1 MNGPTAQAIQY
12 SISFDD
18 KEARQSSNKIY
29 GFIEKLKQLMDSFAK
44 KAVATKNKVMEV
56 AAAVAAGMQRI
67 HESFRS
73 RMMKLM
79 EPVRW
84 IQNQFMKFLRQMEKS
99 YLFFSNTLVKI
110 DRFWFKIKN
119 NTLSYIRSLISGT
132 DEKKRHLKLLEEQE
146 SRWNR
151 ILNKAKEYKSTIASA
166 VVGST
171 AIAGGVSASRELANL
186 GGLRREG
193 ISPDF
198 IKQIPK
204 IATELSRELS
214 RKMDIAISRSEVGQA
229 ISAGAIKGIKEIE
242 LPDYARQV
250 IEYSKALDISIDE
263 SAETVNNFRRRLKMT
278 SPEITKFAAEM
289 QVFGEVAQMSGA
301 QLSKEVDTAISL
313 AETLLIPIENQ
324 KRFVQEYMASIAAMD
339 KSNVG
344 SEVASK
350 LAEGFRSGW
359 LTQDQNLKQIA
370 AFSGIDADT
379 LMESVKSGNL
389 TQFYDAFFKALENAP
404 TDNMQLFNAIF
415 GEDYRK
421 ITDQIRKQPVDF
433 FGPLEKA
440 KNTKEPFF
448 NTNTIDKLKQ
458 IKGIFINIWEDVKRR
473 FRPIVEKMVAG
484 LLKVAIGIEK
494 IWNMLGPKIQSFAIY
509 GGIILGSLGAV
520 KTALLFIGGILFKAV
535 MLPLKL
541 VGSLLVG
548 SIFGHLKK
556 MVLLPVAEWF
566 MGIGTSARFAGSWIG
581 MAFRTISD
589 VVTKIAGQGLLKTLW
604 GFLSREFPEAAANI
618 SSKATG
624 LATRLAVVVGII
636 VTLFT
641 WVKKFKEIGGFSSL
655 GKLFSF
661 DTGPAEKLKSYFEF
675 FAKLYDSM
683 PKLLKIATFGLS
695 FPLLLAKRILND
707 PRLSGI
713 LERIDNIWVGMKAS
727 FRDAMDALKGT
738 LQNTWTAITN
748 WLKENVIGPIAGF
761 AVKVLEP
768 INSLIQTIKTAII
781 GAWTTLKEDI
791 AGILKWLDEKILGSQ
806 VSKFFKEATS
816 FLDMFKRFEERGK
829 AEKGKPS
836 FSNIE
841 SGSGTRS
848 TSPAPVLPPS
858 PSNNMVMASRGGID
872 KYNDA
877 IAMASEKYGVDKN
890 LIRAIIKS
898 ESAGNPNAVS
908 PAGAGGLMQLMPG
921 TASDMGLSPGERFDP
936 NKNVDAGT
944 KYFSRMLE
952 RYNGDV
958 ALALAAYNAGPG
970 NVRGGRIPENGETP
984 NYVRSVLSN
993 YEKFSAADSV
1003 SGIPASTQ
1011 VASNNSNIPAQS
1023 TEEKIIL
1030 NQDQVVKELQKIA
1043 IILQRPDDESKV
1055 NSPVG
1060 SMRTPNTALIGEIAS
1075 SGL

>member
-44 KAVATKNKVMEV
+44 KAVATKNKIMEV

-171 AIAGGVSASRELANL
+171 AIAGGVSVAREVNNL

-193 ISPDF
+193 LSSDY
-198 IKQIPK
+198 IKQIPE
-204 IATELSRELS
+204 IATQLSRELS
-214 RKMDIAISRSEVGQA
+214 KKMSQAISRSEVGQA
-229 ISAGAIKGIKEIE
+229 IAIGATKGIREVE

-250 IEYSKALDISIDE
+250 IEYAKSLDVSIEE

-289 QVFGEVAQMSGA
+289 QGFGEVAQMSGS
-301 QLSKEVDTAISL
+301 QLSKEVDNAISL

-324 KRFVQEYMASIAAMD
+324 KRFTREYMASIAAMD
-339 KSNVG
+339 RSNI
-344 SEVASK
+344 APDIAAK
-350 LAEGFRSGW
+350 LAEGFRTGW
-359 LTQDQNLKQIA
+359 LTQDQNLKQIS
-370 AFSGIDADT
+370 AFSGIDADS

-389 TQFYDAFFKALENAP
+389 TKFYDAFFKALENAP

-433 FGPLEKA
+433 FGALKKGEDRQKPL
-440 KNTKEPFF
+440 F
-448 NTNTIDKLKQ
+448 NSNTIKNLEQTKQ
-458 IKGIFINIWEDVKRR
+458 IFTNIWADIKVRLA
-473 FRPIVEKMVAG
+473 PVVEKLSVG
-484 LLKVAIGIEK
+484 LLKVARGIEN
-494 IWNMLGPKIQSFAIY
+494 IWEGLSPKFKDMAVYGGLILGFLGPIKA
-509 GGIILGSLGAV
+509 
-520 KTALLFIGGILFKAV
+520 ALLFIGGVLFKAV
-535 MLPLKL
+535 MIPLKII
-541 VGSLLVG
+541 GSFLVG

-556 MVLLPVAEWF
+556 MVLLPIAEWF
-566 MGIGTSARFAGSWIG
+566 MGIGTSARFASGWIG

-589 VVTKIAGQGLLKTLW
+589 VITKIAGQGLLKTLW

-683 PKLLKIATFGLS
+683 PKLLKIASFGMS
-695 FPLLLAKRILND
+695 FPLLLAKKILND

-768 INSLIQTIKTAII
+768 INSLIQIIKTAIV

-806 VSKFFKEATS
+806 VSRFFKEATS

-836 FSNIE
+836 FGNVE
-841 SGSGTRS
+841 SGTRS